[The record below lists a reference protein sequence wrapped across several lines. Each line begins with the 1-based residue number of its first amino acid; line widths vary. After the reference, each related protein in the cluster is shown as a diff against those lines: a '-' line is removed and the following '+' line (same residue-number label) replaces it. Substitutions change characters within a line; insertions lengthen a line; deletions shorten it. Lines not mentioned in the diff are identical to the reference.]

1 MITRKKV
8 VKSVMK
14 NYYSNVPTIYMKYD
28 TDVTT
33 VEIIYST
40 M

>member
-1 MITRKKV
+1 
-8 VKSVMK
+8 MK
-14 NYYSNVPTIYMKYD
+14 NYYSNIPTLYMKYD